1 MNGRLLLLNILLGA
15 AVIGVGLKLNA
26 NYQADQAKRA
36 AFLRRN
42 ASPADISAHAPAE
55 GAKPLQAASYL
66 QVAQQM
72 LFSKDRNPNV
82 IIEIEPVAA
91 PPPPPPVP
99 PFPAASGMM
108 KFGSD
113 VIVMLSDSGKQKGYR
128 LGDSVGPFKL
138 SAIKDEE
145 LTFEWNGQ
153 TFKKT
158 LTELKKLT
166 PATPLAEAKPG
177 TVPVGAAT
185 STPTSV
191 TVIGVNGQP
200 VTNNATPKDKYVDSI
215 KPPSGPGVLAGY
227 GRDRGCDPN
236 DKSPGGTVQDGYRK
250 MLIPTPL
257 GNTCIW
263 EPVR

>member
-1 MNGRLLLLNILLGA
+1 MNGRLLLLNLLLA
-15 AVIGVGLKLNA
+15 AGIIGVGLKLRA

-42 ASPADISAHAPAE
+42 VSPADISAHAPAE
-55 GAKPLQAASYL
+55 GAKPVQAASYL

-108 KFGSD
+108 KLGSD
-113 VIVMLSDSGKQKGYR
+113 VVVMLSDAGKQKGYR

-145 LTFEWNGQ
+145 FTFEWNGQ
-153 TFKKT
+153 QFKKT

-166 PATPLAEAKPG
+166 PATPLADARASS
-177 TVPVGAAT
+177 VSAGAA
-185 STPTSV
+185 PPV
-191 TVIGVNGQP
+191 QIGVNGQP
-200 VTNNATPKDKYVDSI
+200 VPVRSTPREEFDKI
-215 KPPSGPGVLAGY
+215 NKPTSGPGIVTGGA
-227 GRDRGCDPN
+227 DRGCDPN
-236 DKSPGGTVQDGYRK
+236 DKSPGGTIQDGYRK
-250 MLIPTPL
+250 RLIPTPF
-257 GNTCIW
+257 GNSCIW